1 LLSVRTRART
11 FEAIQHYKMLHV
23 MRTRYPSRVHT
34 LASRWGLHV
43 TERLIPYSS
52 KVEAGKLRTF
62 NAKPC
67 LIAEGVEVLASLLDE
82 VRKRIPRDLD
92 E

>member
-1 LLSVRTRART
+1 
-11 FEAIQHYKMLHV
+11 M
-23 MRTRYPSRVHT
+23 
-34 LASRWGLHV
+34 HV